1 MISRQRTANSTHD
14 RLCVLRFLVG
24 LVVPSVALALADT
37 RALAAERA
45 WTRTE
50 ILAIA
55 DREAQQVGYRTEQ
68 WGVSVD
74 LYNSM
79 WIRYTEMVMKESVK
93 GEVIHQ
99 IEAKLNGRSIW
110 AVSYRSP
117 LDFAAKTFGLF
128 VFIDRDSG
136 EVIGSFVDDK
146 WQEGMQRP
154 TEDRI

>member
-45 WTRTE
+45 WMRTE

-55 DREAQQVGYRTEQ
+55 DREAQRVGYRTEQ

-74 LYNSM
+74 FYNSM
-79 WIRYTEMVMKESVK
+79 WTRYAEMVRESFK
-93 GEVIHQ
+93 GEVIRQ

-117 LDFAAKTFGLF
+117 LTFAAKTFGLF

-146 WQEGMQRP
+146 WQEGLQLP